1 MTQFTNSFSEEVW
14 KSTHKYYKDSSIDDS
29 LRRVAKAIASVE
41 ATEELRQEWEEKFDD
56 LLSDFKATEG
66 GRISSNAGTEFDNV
80 TLANC
85 FVGPNPTEKNDS
97 LDGILKRLTW
107 QSKTLASEGGWGE
120 NFSYI
125 RPRGTFIKG
134 IGVATPGAVK
144 FMELFD
150 KSSEIVTAGSGKAT
164 NNPKEKKKIRKG
176 AMMSCLDCWH
186 PDIVE
191 FVTAKQQ
198 HGRLTKFNISVN
210 FTDEFM
216 GRVNRINQL
225 ETQRSTLKLSESGT
239 EHIDAEHTALGMQ
252 IDELDLWPLIFPD
265 TNHPR
270 YDTEWD
276 GDIKSWKSK
285 GYPVIIHDWIS
296 VKMLWNLV
304 TESTYNR
311 AEPGVLFLDRANYFN
326 PANYKETI
334 KATNPLTY

>member
-1 MTQFTNSFSEEVW
+1 MTKFTNSFSEEVW
-14 KSTHKYYKDSSIDDS
+14 QSTHKYYKDKNIDDS

-41 ATEELRQEWEEKFDD
+41 ATEELRQEWEEKFYD

-66 GRISSNAGTEFDNV
+66 GRISSNAGTDFDSV

-85 FVGPNPTEKNDS
+85 FVGPNPSFKNDS
-97 LDGILKRLTW
+97 LHGILERLTW

-125 RPRGTFIKG
+125 RPRGAYIKG

-176 AMMSCLDCWH
+176 AMMAVLDCWH
-186 PDIVE
+186 PDIIE

-216 GRVNRINQL
+216 ERVNKIKKYELL
-225 ETQRSTLKLSESGT
+225 ENDGHANVGLKFKIT
-239 EHIDAEHTALGMQ
+239 
-252 IDELDLWPLIFPD
+252 ELDKWDLIFPD
-265 TNHPR
+265 TTHPK
-270 YDTEWD
+270 YDVEWD
-276 GDIKSWKSK
+276 GNIKAWQSK
-285 GYPVIIHDWIS
+285 GYPVIVHDTIS

-311 AEPGVLFLDRANYFN
+311 AEPGVLFLDRANHFN
-326 PANYKETI
+326 PANYQETI
-334 KATNPLTY
+334 KATNPCGS

>member
-1 MTQFTNSFSEEVW
+1 LTQFTNSFSEEVW
-14 KSTHKYYKDSSIDDS
+14 ESTHKYYKDKTIDDS

-41 ATEELRQEWEEKFDD
+41 VTGELKAEWEEKFYD

-134 IGVATPGAVK
+134 IGVSTPGAVK

-186 PDIVE
+186 PDIIE

-198 HGRLTKFNISVN
+198 HGRLTKFNMSVN
-210 FTDEFM
+210 FTDDFM
-216 GRVNRINQL
+216 ERVNKIKELERGLEGTATQL
-225 ETQRSTLKLSESGT
+225 LEIT
-239 EHIDAEHTALGMQ
+239 H
-252 IDELDLWPLIFPD
+252 ELDSWDLIFPS
-265 TNHPR
+265 TNHPN
-270 YDTEWD
+270 YDAEWD
-276 GDIKSWKSK
+276 GNIKAWQAK
-285 GYPVIIHDWIS
+285 GYPIVVHDTIS

-326 PANYKETI
+326 PANYQETI
-334 KATNPLTY
+334 KATNPCGW

>member
-1 MTQFTNSFSEEVW
+1 MTVFQDSFSEEVW
-14 KSTHKYYKDSSIDDS
+14 ASTYKYHEDNIIDDTF
-29 LRRVAKAIASVE
+29 RRVAKAIASVE
-41 ATEELRQEWEEKFDD
+41 KTEELKQEWEEKFFD
-56 LLSDFKATEG
+56 LLSDFKATPG
-66 GRISSNAGTEFDNV
+66 GRIYSNAGTDFNSV

-85 FVGPNPTEKNDS
+85 FVGPNPTEKVDS
-97 LDGILKRLTW
+97 LNGILQRLIW

-134 IGVATPGAVK
+134 IGVSTPGAVK

-150 KSSEIVTAGSGKAT
+150 KSSEIVTAGSGKST
-164 NNPKEKKKIRKG
+164 NNAKEKKKIRKG
-176 AMMSCLDCWH
+176 AQMAVLDCWH
-186 PDIVE
+186 PDIIE

-198 HGRLTKFNISVN
+198 HGKLTKFNMSVN

-216 GRVNRINQL
+216 ERVNKIKKYEAMDKSRFTDINRNIAIL
-225 ETQRSTLKLSESGT
+225 
-239 EHIDAEHTALGMQ
+239 
-252 IDELDLWPLIFPD
+252 DEWKLIFPD
-265 TNHPR
+265 TTHPS
-270 YDTEWD
+270 YDKEWD
-276 GDIKSWKSK
+276 GNIKAWQDK
-285 GYPVIIHDWIS
+285 GYPVIVHDTIS

-326 PANYKETI
+326 PANYQETI